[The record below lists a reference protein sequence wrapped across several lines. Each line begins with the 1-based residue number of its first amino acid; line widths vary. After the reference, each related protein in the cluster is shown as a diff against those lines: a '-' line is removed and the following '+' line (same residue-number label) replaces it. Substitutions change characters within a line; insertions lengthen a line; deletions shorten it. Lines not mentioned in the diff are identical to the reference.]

1 MADTAKKILSVIA
14 TTSERLPYLTIK
26 NGQLIFVQDRQR
38 IALDFGD
45 TRKFYNQIEIVQT
58 ESERLELTN
67 PVFGFFYFVVETV
80 VLWTYQN
87 GWIQV
92 TTPPDKI
99 VFIGTTFPQLGSK
112 NILYVNTADK
122 SISVWDDKSQLYMVV
137 ANKTESIT
145 NEDIESLFINQKG
158 E

>member
-14 TTSERLPYLTIK
+14 TTSERLPNLTIK

-38 IALDFGD
+38 IAFDFGN
-45 TRKFYNQIEIVQT
+45 TRKFYNQIEIIQT
-58 ESERLELTN
+58 ESEMLELTN
-67 PVFGFFYFVVETV
+67 PVFGFFYFVVETA

-92 TTPPDKI
+92 TTPPDEF

-122 SISVWDDKSQLYMVV
+122 SISVWDDESQLYMLV

-145 NEDIESLFINQKG
+145 NEDIESLFIN
-158 E
+158 